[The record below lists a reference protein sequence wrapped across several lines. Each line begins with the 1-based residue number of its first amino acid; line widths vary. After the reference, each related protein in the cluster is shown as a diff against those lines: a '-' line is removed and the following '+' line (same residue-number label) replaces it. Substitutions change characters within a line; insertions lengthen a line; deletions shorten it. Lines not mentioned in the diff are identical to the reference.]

1 MPKRDKRLYEELRAG
16 GVRKRSAKSAS
27 EAALAGGEGA
37 SRVLTGL
44 AQELHEAA
52 DALEGRAGQADEAA
66 DALEG
71 RAGQPDAGPREAE
84 LADGS
89 RGLRDAARKTAA
101 SKV

>member
-1 MPKRDKRLYEELRAG
+1 MPKRDKRLYKQLRAG

-37 SRVLTGL
+37 SRVLTAL
-44 AQELHEAA
+44 AKELHEAA
-52 DALEGRAGQADEAA
+52 DAMEGRAGHA
-66 DALEG
+66 
-71 RAGQPDAGPREAE
+71 DAGPSEAE